1 VAGGSGKD
9 ADAASSR
16 RGFVFA
22 AAALIPGLSV
32 LGARKGRASM
42 ADVPRERLVILEPGA
57 ASAARAK
64 IEAVAAVTQALEPR
78 LLLIRADPKAAEAVA
93 RIAGVAGVHDGPPA
107 ELPSDLT
114 PAERTFVAAWA
125 ARGQPKTRPGEGL
138 PWDAPGHL
146 APDGPGK
153 RQK

>member
-1 VAGGSGKD
+1 
-9 ADAASSR
+9 
-16 RGFVFA
+16 
-22 AAALIPGLSV
+22 
-32 LGARKGRASM
+32 M

-93 RIAGVAGVHDGPPA
+93 RIAGVAGVHDSPPA

>member
-1 VAGGSGKD
+1 
-9 ADAASSR
+9 
-16 RGFVFA
+16 
-22 AAALIPGLSV
+22 
-32 LGARKGRASM
+32 M
-42 ADVPRERLVILEPGA
+42 TDVPRERLVILEPGA

-64 IEAVAAVTQALEPR
+64 IGAVAAVTQVLEPR
-78 LLLIRADPKAAEAVA
+78 LLLIRADAKAAESVA
-93 RIAGVAGVHDGPPA
+93 RIAGVTGVYEALPA

-114 PAERTFVAAWA
+114 PAERAFVGGWA
-125 ARGQPKTRPGEGL
+125 ARGEPKTRPGEGL